1 MQTGQLS
8 YDENFDE
15 IVKRKVGEYM
25 YESKEIEKSK
35 INMVI
40 NGIAESNE
48 EDVVIRKEE
57 DRGKVRNLFQ
67 TLDVEPTEL
76 SDLTVCLGKVTD
88 SNSGT

>member
-15 IVKRKVGEYM
+15 IVKRKVREYM